1 MTVDEDRPVP
11 RRVLDAAIAW
21 QLRLDQ
27 GADSGTVD
35 DAHQAWLAGHP
46 DHARAWR
53 QLALI
58 DAEFGSLPRQAGVH
72 DALSLPRRQSSTR
85 GRSGRLAV
93 LLALAIGLSLAVSD
107 RFQPLSGWLADLRTA
122 TGERRLVTLPDGTVL
137 TLNARTAVDL
147 AFDER
152 QRAIWLRSGEVLVD
166 TAASRASAGGRS
178 TAGSDQAPDPRPFV
192 VLTDDGSLRALG
204 TRFVVSRDAAG
215 TRLTVTEAAVLA
227 RPTACAVAPQLP
239 CPTEQRAD
247 AGQSLQ
253 LSDGG
258 LGGLQPAAAD
268 VDAWRQGMLVVD
280 RAALSEVVAALV
292 RYRPG
297 VLQVAPEVAGLQV
310 SGTLPLDDPE
320 RSLAALTASLPIQ
333 VRRFGGLWLRIEARA
348 RR

>member
-137 TLNARTAVDL
+137 TLNAHTAVDL

-178 TAGSDQAPDPRPFV
+178 TAGSDQAPDPRP
-192 VLTDDGSLRALG
+192 
-204 TRFVVSRDAAG
+204 
-215 TRLTVTEAAVLA
+215 
-227 RPTACAVAPQLP
+227 
-239 CPTEQRAD
+239 
-247 AGQSLQ
+247 
-253 LSDGG
+253 
-258 LGGLQPAAAD
+258 
-268 VDAWRQGMLVVD
+268 
-280 RAALSEVVAALV
+280 
-292 RYRPG
+292 
-297 VLQVAPEVAGLQV
+297 
-310 SGTLPLDDPE
+310 
-320 RSLAALTASLPIQ
+320 
-333 VRRFGGLWLRIEARA
+333 
-348 RR
+348 

>member
-1 MTVDEDRPVP
+1 M
-11 RRVLDAAIAW
+11 
-21 QLRLDQ
+21 
-27 GADSGTVD
+27 
-35 DAHQAWLAGHP
+35 
-46 DHARAWR
+46 
-53 QLALI
+53 
-58 DAEFGSLPRQAGVH
+58 
-72 DALSLPRRQSSTR
+72 
-85 GRSGRLAV
+85 
-93 LLALAIGLSLAVSD
+93 
-107 RFQPLSGWLADLRTA
+107 
-122 TGERRLVTLPDGTVL
+122 
-137 TLNARTAVDL
+137 
-147 AFDER
+147 
-152 QRAIWLRSGEVLVD
+152 
-166 TAASRASAGGRS
+166 
-178 TAGSDQAPDPRPFV
+178 
-192 VLTDDGSLRALG
+192 
-204 TRFVVSRDAAG
+204 
-215 TRLTVTEAAVLA
+215 LA